1 VPGDGEEDRL
11 SGSVSNAGPTGTDRN
26 WRYRANGLCDRRHW
40 RGGIGRC
47 ARSWRG
53 WVIGSTET
61 GDHHLVITASPRP
74 LQRYAEVVN
83 GPAWYPQARVRPLA
97 WVTINGWRMRA
108 VYAPQSTN
116 DGSALVNHVVLIW
129 TVGRHTYGI
138 GFHTVD
144 GVPQALRLDRALARG
159 IRLVGA

>member
-1 VPGDGEEDRL
+1 VIDVIG
-11 SGSVSNAGPTGTDRN
+11 A
-26 WRYRANGLCDRRHW
+26 
-40 RGGIGRC
+40 GGIGRC

-53 WVIGSTET
+53 WLIGSTET

-116 DGSALVNHVVLIW
+116 DGSAFANHVVLIW